1 MHGGDSPEGTLA
13 PCWVK
18 FPGKVTAAEAHT
30 LQTYVVSVKT
40 IVSVLSLLS
49 LRDARTYSADACGQ
63 H

>member
-49 LRDARTYSADACGQ
+49 LRDARRG
-63 H
+63 